1 MADTPSANGDLV
13 FARPCDMTK
22 ARRFGFPDSLDS
34 EAMVFEMFA
43 GYRALKWVFISVAW
57 YESVGRGES

>member
-1 MADTPSANGDLV
+1 
-13 FARPCDMTK
+13 MTK

>member
-1 MADTPSANGDLV
+1 MIYVADTPSANGDLV

-34 EAMVFEMFA
+34 EAMVFAMFA
-43 GYRALKWVFISVAW
+43 RYREARLIP
-57 YESVGRGES
+57 